1 MEVRI
6 NMNLFPLLVLWGSM
20 AVSVLLLIVWRKT
33 VARNEDDQVHLLHT
47 EAVPQQAAVAQKL
60 DQIDKWGKIVTAVTV
75 AFGVLIAAIFVYQT
89 WVQASTT
96 IQGA

>member
-1 MEVRI
+1 MNI
-6 NMNLFPLLVLWGSM
+6 NLFPLIVLWGVL
-20 AVSVLLLIVWRKT
+20 AASVLFLIVWRKM
-33 VARNEDDQVHLLHT
+33 VARNEDDNLHVLHT
-47 EAVPQQAAVAQKL
+47 EGVPMQALVAHKL
-60 DQIDKWGKIVTAVTV
+60 EVIDKWGKIVTAVTV

>member
-1 MEVRI
+1 
-6 NMNLFPLLVLWGSM
+6 M
-20 AVSVLLLIVWRKT
+20 AFSVLILIVWRKS
-33 VARNEDDQVHLLHT
+33 VSRNEDDNLHVLHT
-47 EAVPQQAAVAQKL
+47 EGVPQQALVAHKL
-60 DQIDKWGKIVTAVTV
+60 EVIDKWGKIVTAVTV

>member
-1 MEVRI
+1 
-6 NMNLFPLLVLWGSM
+6 MNFDLRPLIVLWGLL
-20 AVSVLLLIVWRKT
+20 AASVLVLIVWRKS
-33 VARNEDDQVHLLHT
+33 VARNEDDQLHVLHT
-47 EAVPQQAAVAQKL
+47 EAVPQQALVAHKL
-60 DQIDKWGKIVTAVTV
+60 EVIDKWGKIVTAVTV

>member
-1 MEVRI
+1 
-6 NMNLFPLLVLWGSM
+6 MNFDLRPLIVLWGLL
-20 AVSVLLLIVWRKT
+20 AASVLVLIVWRKT

-47 EAVPQQAAVAQKL
+47 EAVPQQALVAQKL
-60 DQIDKWGKIVTAVTV
+60 EQIDKWGKIVTAVTV